1 MILTKKNM
9 VIYVDVDE
17 TICHYNNVNRE
28 EATNYRLAIPLN
40 DRITKINKLYDE
52 GHTIVYWTARG
63 TKTGLN
69 WFKVTLEQLDNWNCK
84 YHELRMGKPSY
95 DLFIDDK
102 NINSESF
109 FELDQSV

>member
-28 EATNYRLAIPLN
+28 ESTNYRLAIPLN